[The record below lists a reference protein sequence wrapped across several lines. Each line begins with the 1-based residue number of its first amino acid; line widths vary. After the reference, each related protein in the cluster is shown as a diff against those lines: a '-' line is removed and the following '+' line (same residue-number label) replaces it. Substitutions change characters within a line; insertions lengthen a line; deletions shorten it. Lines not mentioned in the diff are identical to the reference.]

1 MTDKKIAVIGSGPAG
16 MHSAL
21 LLARKGCNVEIF
33 EKEALPGGMLQYYL
47 PKFRF
52 SRDGIAPKIEVLKQ
66 IGVEIKLGTEIGK
79 EHPLQEIVEGFDAVV
94 FTPGEWNAR
103 KLGIDGVELSNVQYW
118 LEFLRKYNEDKIE
131 SLEGKEVVVIGAGD
145 TAMDCARAAVKL
157 GAKTK
162 IAYRRGKKEMP
173 AMEQEVKGAEEDGV
187 EFSMHLSPQKFVGSE
202 KLETIVFDKTVLKD
216 GKVEKTGET
225 VDVKTDLVIIA
236 IGQQPN
242 LEILEG
248 SPYKSFEELP
258 GNVVLAGDLVNEK
271 KLIATAIQSAAA
283 AVEKIEKIL
292 EAGKSLN

>member
-1 MTDKKIAVIGSGPAG
+1 GPAG

-21 LLARKGCNVEIF
+21 LLARKECKVELF

-52 SRDGIAPKIEVLKQ
+52 SRDGIAQKIEKLKEL
-66 IGVEIKLGTEIGK
+66 GVEIRLETEIGK
-79 EHPLQEIVEGFDAVV
+79 DHPLQEIIDGFDAVV

-103 KLGIDGVELSNVQYW
+103 KLGIDGIELENVEYW
-118 LEFLRKYNEDKIE
+118 LEFLRKYNEDTIE

-187 EFSMHLSPQKFVGSE
+187 EFSMHLNPQKFVGE
-202 KLETIVFDKTVLKD
+202 GKLETIVFDKTVLKD

-225 VDVKTDLVIIA
+225 VDMKADLAIIA

-242 LEILEG
+242 LNILEG
-248 SPYKSFEELP
+248 SSYKRFEDLP
-258 GNVVLAGDLVNEK
+258 EKVVLAGDLVNEK
-271 KLIATAIQSAAA
+271 KLIATAIQSAVV
-283 AVEKIEKIL
+283 AVEKIDKIL
-292 EAGKSLN
+292 GTGNSLN